1 MSERKPL
8 EVELLVP
15 ADARR
20 CTVAEHQD
28 WRQSAFPPTRP
39 AVDEIDLAAAD
50 IPNPPQ
56 ARSNRETARVLT
68 ILDNL
73 DKEGRR

>member
-1 MSERKPL
+1 MSTPRELLP
-8 EVELLVP
+8 VEMLVP

-20 CTVAEHQD
+20 CTVAEHENF
-28 WRQSAFPPTRP
+28 RRNLYTTP

-56 ARSNRETARVLT
+56 ARSKRETARVLT

-73 DKEGRR
+73 DKEGRK

>member
-1 MSERKPL
+1 MSDHEPL

-20 CTVAEHQD
+20 CTVAEHE
-28 WRQSAFPPTRP
+28 AFRRIIYQTPP
-39 AVDEIDLAAAD
+39 VDEIDLALAD

-56 ARSNRETARVLT
+56 ARSKRETARVLT
-68 ILDNL
+68 ILDEL
-73 DKEGRR
+73 SGKDGHA